1 MPYSIAPDWGT
12 RNPVSFCIL
21 IRSKFKHLDRHNATN
36 YIYSLKSIAMNK
48 TLRLLF
54 YPKKS
59 KINSNGLTPI
69 YLRITIDSIR
79 TDISSKGFINA
90 KRWNNMAQKVN
101 GTCQEVRNINS
112 RLKSLEIK
120 VYKSHMEMV
129 NQDLP
134 FTSENLKNICMI

>member
-1 MPYSIAPDWGT
+1 
-12 RNPVSFCIL
+12 
-21 IRSKFKHLDRHNATN
+21 
-36 YIYSLKSIAMNK
+36 MNK
-48 TLRLLF
+48 TLGLLF

-59 KINSNGLTPI
+59 KNNSNGLTPF

-79 TDISSKGFINA
+79 TNISSKRFINA
-90 KRWNNMAQKVN
+90 NKWNNRAQKVN
-101 GTCQEVRNINS
+101 GTCEEVRNINS
-112 RLKSLEIK
+112 TLKSLKIK